1 LSLVKDP
8 KLAPSG
14 KMKMDWAREHMPVLA
29 KITKRLVSHKIF
41 QGYKIGTCLHL
52 EAKTA
57 VLAESIHKAGAEV
70 AITGSN
76 PLSTQDDVA
85 AALAETGE
93 RVYAWHGVTEREHQ
107 QNLRRVLDLNPD
119 VLIDDGA

>member
-1 LSLVKDP
+1 MSLVKDA

-14 KMKMDWAREHMPVLA
+14 KVKMAWAREHMPVLA
-29 KITKRLVSHKIF
+29 KITRRLVANKSF
-41 QGYKIGTCLHL
+41 DEYKIGTCLHL

-57 VLAESIHKAGAEV
+57 VLAESMHRAGAEV

-85 AALAETGE
+85 AALSETG
-93 RVYAWHGVTEREHQ
+93 
-107 QNLRRVLDLNPD
+107 
-119 VLIDDGA
+119 